1 VLNLEKVNA
10 ILKNHKFCTY
20 LSKINKL
27 EENRQ
32 YCKHD
37 LQHLL
42 DVARIAYIKVLEE
55 NIHVKKEIIYAAAL
69 LHDIGRWQQY
79 EEGISH
85 ELASVK
91 LAKDILNECGFNN
104 EEKEKIF
111 SLISNHRKKDSSSL
125 LQNIFYYSD
134 KACRNCFMCKS
145 ISKCNWPDEKKN
157 YIIKY

>member
-1 VLNLEKVNA
+1 MLNLEKVNA

-42 DVARIAYIKVLEE
+42 DVARIVYIKVLEE

-104 EEKEKIF
+104 EEKILIVYFKICF
-111 SLISNHRKKDSSSL
+111 IIVTKHVEIVLCVNLFQSVIGQMKRKTIL
-125 LQNIFYYSD
+125 LNI
-134 KACRNCFMCKS
+134 N
-145 ISKCNWPDEKKN
+145 
-157 YIIKY
+157 